1 VADRRPLVGLLSGYV
16 VTTLGTR
23 MTAVALPWFVLVSTG
38 SVARAGLVAFAEM
51 TPYVLVGAVGGP
63 YVDRLGAARAA
74 VIGNLLAALAVGA
87 VPVLHAVGMLHFGAL
102 LATVAAAGAANG
114 VAGSGLRVLVPAT
127 GTLAG
132 TPMERVAGL
141 VDGLGRLA
149 LLLGAPL
156 AGVLLVVAGAPAV
169 LAVDAVSFAV
179 CAAVIAATVPGS
191 VQPRQRSESTYL
203 AQLRV
208 GFRWLGRH
216 RLVLGIGVLT
226 FVMNLIDQAWTAV
239 LLPAWVR
246 DEVADPAAL
255 GSVFTALALG
265 LIIGNALFTWL
276 GPRLP
281 RRWTFAWALLIGGSP
296 HLFVLGLSRSLPVVL
311 AVTAASGLAAGALNP
326 IFGAVEYEQVPAEL
340 RARVLSAINAIS
352 WGGIPL
358 GGLLGGWLAGTIG
371 LTATL
376 LGSAVIYL
384 LVTLAPF
391 VFPAWK
397 GMDRP
402 PRAESRSE
410 PADASTNA

>member
-1 VADRRPLVGLLSGYV
+1 LADRRPLVGLLTGYA

-38 SVARAGLVAFAEM
+38 SVARAGVVAFAEM

-63 YVDRLGAARAA
+63 YVDRFGPVRAA
-74 VIGNLLAALAVGA
+74 VVGNLLAAVAVGA
-87 VPVLHAVGMLHFGAL
+87 VPILHAAGQLQFGAL
-102 LATVAAAGAANG
+102 LAAVAVAGAANG

-132 TPMERVAGL
+132 TPLERVAGL
-141 VDGLGRLA
+141 LDGLGRLA

-169 LAVDAVSFAV
+169 LAVDAGSFAV
-179 CAAVIAATVPGS
+179 CAAVVAATVPRS
-191 VQPRQRSESTYL
+191 VQPPQRSESTYL
-203 AQLRV
+203 TQLRV
-208 GFRWLGRH
+208 GFRWLLGH
-216 RLVLGIGVLT
+216 RLVLGIGLLT
-226 FVMNLIDQAWTAV
+226 LAMNLIDQAWSAV

-246 DEVADPAAL
+246 DEVGDPAAL
-255 GSVFTALALG
+255 GIVFTALALG
-265 LIIGNALFTWL
+265 LLAGNALYTWL

-296 HLFVLGLSRSLPVVL
+296 HLFVLALSRSVPVVL

-340 RARVLSAINAIS
+340 RARVLSAANAIS

-358 GGLLGGWLAGTIG
+358 GGLLGGWLAGTVGI
-371 LTATL
+371 TSTL
-376 LGSAVIYL
+376 LAGAVIYL
-384 LVTLAPF
+384 IVTLAPF
-391 VFPAWK
+391 VFPTWA
-397 GMDRP
+397 GMDRQP
-402 PRAESRSE
+402 PAESQSE
-410 PADASTNA
+410 PADAIS